1 MDNIIVKN
9 VKLKWAHLAEPN
21 TQGDYASGK
30 YEVSVVLT
38 AEQAEQ
44 VKGAINARQKIKT
57 DKDGDLTVTLKSS
70 VKPIVVDKNGM
81 AYSPDMLK
89 KLGNGT
95 VANVRINLYQSRGMT
110 FAGIGAIKVKD
121 FKEYVSKADT
131 SDLDDEDTTSAE
143 QSLGDLE
150 DDE

>member
-1 MDNIIVKN
+1 MENLVVKN

-44 VKGAINARQKIKT
+44 IKGSINARQKIKT
-57 DKDGDLTVTLKSS
+57 DKDGDLTITLKSS
-70 VKPIVVDKNGM
+70 VKPIVVDKAGM

-95 VANVRINLYQSRGMT
+95 IANVRINLYQSRGMT
-110 FAGIGAIKVKD
+110 FAGIGAIKVKE
-121 FKEYVSKADT
+121 FKEYVSMADT
-131 SDLDDEDTTSAE
+131 SDLNDEDMAE
-143 QSLGDLE
+143 SSLGDLE

>member
-1 MDNIIVKN
+1 MDNIVVKN

-30 YEVSVVLT
+30 YEVSVVLSP
-38 AEQAEQ
+38 EQAEQ
-44 VKGAINARQKIKT
+44 VRGVINARQKIKT
-57 DKDGDLTVTLKSS
+57 DKDGDLTITIKSS
-70 VKPIVVDKNGM
+70 VKPLVVDKTGM
-81 AYSPDMLK
+81 AYAPDILK

-121 FKEYVSKADT
+121 FKEYINKADT
-131 SDLDDEDTTSAE
+131 SDLNDEDMAE
-143 QSLGDLE
+143 PSLGDLE

>member
-1 MDNIIVKN
+1 MENLVVKN

-30 YEVSVVLT
+30 YEVSVTLT

-44 VKGAINARQKIKT
+44 VRAAINARQKIKT
-57 DKDGDLTVTLKSS
+57 DKDGDLVVTLKSS
-70 VKPIVVDKNGM
+70 VRPLVTDKAGV
-81 AYSPDMLK
+81 AYSTETLK

-110 FAGIGAIKVKD
+110 FAGIGAIRVKE
-121 FKEYVSKADT
+121 FKEYINKADT
-131 SDLDDEDTTSAE
+131 SDLADEDMAE
-143 QSLGDLE
+143 TSLGDLE

>member
-1 MDNIIVKN
+1 MDNIVVKN

-44 VKGAINARQKIKT
+44 IRGAINARQKIKT
-57 DKDGDLTVTLKSS
+57 DKDGDLTITLKSS
-70 VKPIVVDKNGM
+70 VKPLVCDKAGM
-81 AYSPDMLK
+81 VYSADMLK

-95 VANVRINLYQSRGMT
+95 TANVRINLYQARGMT
-110 FAGIGAIKVKD
+110 FAGIGAIKVKE
-121 FKEYVSKADT
+121 FKEHISQADT
-131 SDLDDEDTTSAE
+131 SDLDDEDTIAAN
-143 QSLGDLE
+143 SLGDLE